1 MNAIAGEGAMGVS
14 RHNAALDSAGATAAV
29 LRPTMQIHATCCALD
44 GPAGP
49 AGVLLLGPPGSGK
62 SDLAL
67 RLVDAGFLLVADD
80 RVDMDGSG
88 IAPVAAAPAT
98 LAGLIEVRG
107 MGIIRL
113 ARHMPRAAIVLAVTL
128 APAVEQERLPET
140 MTTALAGHA
149 VPTIPV
155 DPTCPGAVARIRLA
169 LAVLAGEAESRCGA
183 LGPASA
189 GALARQV
196 SS

>member
-1 MNAIAGEGAMGVS
+1 MAVETATGALRHIAP
-14 RHNAALDSAGATAAV
+14 LDSAGRTAAV

-80 RVDMDGSG
+80 RVDIDGSG
-88 IAPVAAAPAT
+88 AAPVASPPAP

-107 MGIIRL
+107 IGIIRL
-113 ARHMPRAAIVLAVTL
+113 ARHLPRAPLALAATL
-128 APAVEQERLPET
+128 THAAGQERLPET

-149 VPTIPV
+149 VPTIPL

-183 LGPASA
+183 LGPASGETA
-189 GALARQV
+189 PSLV
-196 SS
+196 TS